1 MILNTYNVRFFK
13 IRDSRI
19 PGQDKESGLGRENVM
34 GIGDTL
40 ELEKHQ
46 RGGQFTEGLLDNE
59 LIVRS
64 LNIRPGQGI
73 IDVGCGN
80 GYMSKLFSKMV
91 TQSGTVWALDSDAY
105 FIRILSEETLGTNI
119 EAVTG
124 DISKPTQ
131 LSESSADII
140 YISAVIHALSREQ
153 MPGFLQEVKRLLKPD
168 ALLAVVEIEKKETP
182 FGPPLKSRYSPE
194 ELKKIV
200 PLIPVNTVQV
210 GKHFY
215 MQIFQNREKEEN

>member
-1 MILNTYNVRFFK
+1 M
-13 IRDSRI
+13 
-19 PGQDKESGLGRENVM
+19 GRETVM
-34 GIGDTL
+34 GSSDILGTKRH
-40 ELEKHQ
+40 EH
-46 RGGQFTEGLLDNE
+46 GGKFTEGLLDSE
-59 LIVRS
+59 LIVS
-64 LNIRPGQGI
+64 TLNVRPGQRI

-80 GYMSKLFSKMV
+80 GYMSKLFSGMV
-91 TQSGTVWALDSDAY
+91 TQSGTVWALDSDEY

-119 EAVTG
+119 EAILG

-131 LSESSADII
+131 LSEASADLI

-153 MPGFLQEVKRLLKPD
+153 MPGFLREVKRLLKPD

-194 ELKKIV
+194 ELKEIV

-210 GKHFY
+210 GEHFY
-215 MQIFQNREKEEN
+215 MQIFQNRENDENRSGI